1 MRNKQL
7 KLIVFGVVAVG
18 AVSLAIHLRQKQLTP
33 KVTVHNHSH
42 SAPLADST
50 TTADQSAPLAS
61 SSDGG
66 TNASVSNPS
75 PADPGFQKWLS
86 REAKNLD
93 LPSVDSS
100 AKQEELRQVV
110 RKMTPI
116 QSRQLLLT
124 AKNPRAPAGEKILS
138 TYLLV
143 ESGSRGYG
151 ELSELIAAPLVDKG
165 PHPPH
170 SEEEM
175 RGVRDKSLRIMGIDG
190 LFAQAQKDPR
200 ARETLART
208 IPAIDDP
215 FIRSYAEDKLRQ
227 LR

>member
-1 MRNKQL
+1 MKNKKL
-7 KLIVFGVVAVG
+7 KLITFGVVAVG
-18 AVSLAIHLRQKQLTP
+18 AVAVAIYFRQKQLTP
-33 KVTVHNHSH
+33 KVTVHNHAHPTPHGHGSDH
-42 SAPLADST
+42 LDQAKST
-50 TTADQSAPLAS
+50 TNSVD
-61 SSDGG
+61 SDLKQAAN
-66 TNASVSNPS
+66 TTP
-75 PADPGFQKWLS
+75 PADPEFQKWLS
-86 REAKNLD
+86 HEAKSLD
-93 LPSVDSS
+93 LPSVDSA
-100 AKQEELRQVV
+100 AKQTELRKVV
-110 RKMTPI
+110 KKITPV
-116 QSRQLLLT
+116 QTKQLLLT

-143 ESGSRGYG
+143 ESGARGHN
-151 ELSELIAAPLVDKG
+151 ELSELIATPLADKG

-208 IPAIDDP
+208 IPSIDDP
-215 FIRSYAEDKLRQ
+215 FLRSYAEDKLRQ